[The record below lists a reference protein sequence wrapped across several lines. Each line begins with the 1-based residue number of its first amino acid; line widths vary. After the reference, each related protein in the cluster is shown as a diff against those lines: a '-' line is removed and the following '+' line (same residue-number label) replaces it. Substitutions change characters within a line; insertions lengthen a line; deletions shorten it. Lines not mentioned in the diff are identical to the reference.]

1 MGSLE
6 GRVALVTGAASG
18 IGRAVAT
25 RLAAEGAGLLLADRD
40 AAGLAEVAGRLGAR
54 AFAFDAAVPGDAAR
68 MVAEAVGSAGRL
80 DILANIAGAYHRAH
94 FTDLA
99 MSEWDRILRVN
110 LTAVAEACQAALP
123 ALLAR
128 RGVIVNTASTA
139 AVAGIAYAAPYA
151 AAKAGVVALTKTLAA
166 EFAHAG
172 LRVNAVAPGRV
183 RTAIAA
189 GLAPL
194 ADARPGLALHPPRL
208 SGFEEGAE
216 PEAVAGLYAWLAGP
230 DAAYVT
236 GQVILADGGWSAG

>member
-6 GRVALVTGAASG
+6 GKVALVTGAAAG
-18 IGRAVAT
+18 IGRAVAE
-25 RLAAEGAGLLLADRD
+25 RLAAEGAALLLADRD
-40 AAGLAEVAGRLGAR
+40 AVGLGAVAGRLAAR
-54 AFAFDAAVPGDAAR
+54 AFVFDAAIPGDSAR
-68 MVAEAVGSAGRL
+68 MVAAAVAGAGRL
-80 DILANIAGAYHRAH
+80 DILANVAGVYARAH
-94 FTDLA
+94 FAALA
-99 MSEWDRILRVN
+99 WEEWQRILQIN

-123 ALLAR
+123 ALLAG
-128 RGVIVNTASTA
+128 RGAIVNTASTA

-151 AAKAGVVALTKTLAA
+151 AAKAGVVALTRTLAA
-166 EFAHAG
+166 EFAHEG

-194 ADARPGLALHPPRL
+194 AGARPGLALHPPKL
-208 SGFEEGAE
+208 AGFEGGAE
-216 PEAVAGLYAWLAGP
+216 PAAVAGLYAWLAGP